1 MGNSEDLLITIT
13 SNLSKL
19 SNDLRSLAD
28 ICEYDVKRENYILF
42 SRQLSEIN
50 GVILDDLDQVQ
61 DEESYTGTLDKI

>member
-13 SNLSKL
+13 SSLSKL

-28 ICEYDVKRENYILF
+28 ICEYDVKRENYISF
-42 SRQLSEIN
+42 SRQLSDIN

-61 DEESYTGTLDKI
+61 DEESYTGTLDRI